1 MDISRHIYTYNRH
14 HRLQVTRCIGD
25 RKLRSLG
32 LTAEPEII
40 SIPRGASDLGVVMGS
55 DGLWDV
61 LGGGRTLHC
70 LCNTARSPD
79 MLAKRLVFDAMDKG
93 TDDNV
98 TCAVVLFQ

>member
-1 MDISRHIYTYNRH
+1 M
-14 HRLQVTRCIGD
+14 
-25 RKLRSLG
+25 
-32 LTAEPEII
+32 
-40 SIPRGASDLGVVMGS
+40 
-55 DGLWDV
+55 V